1 MTADERLFSLTVNRF
16 IKLPALLLA
25 LAASPA
31 LAVDVRVCT
40 DLGAI
45 DLSLD
50 EQRAPRHTA
59 NFLRYAESGF
69 YSGTVIHRVVP
80 GSMAQGGSFDLNLE
94 RRAAGNPVIN
104 ESANGLSNLRGT
116 IAASRSDDPN
126 SATSQFFFNLT
137 DNTHLDAQP
146 GVPGYTVFGRVTA
159 GLEVLD
165 RIAASPTGRVSGLD
179 DVPRP
184 LIEVQSIVEL
194 DRAPVFGVSIE
205 QDPASLANGLELAR
219 ARGDAAG
226 ILDAIDQF
234 RQSCVALNAEQQL
247 AEAEAAI
254 TLGRADRARY
264 TLEHLLAKIADFAP
278 EAGAAR
284 RLLARLAEPVRQRSA
299 DELIGHCRTPVA
311 PSIPDGRLAQQI
323 TMQEIEGAVRRYR
336 QLGELYLSCVTQRL
350 GRSDLEPAERAD
362 VIRRHNAFAV
372 ELTAVLVRFNQAVR
386 DFKAAAVGSL
396 TPSLN

>member
-1 MTADERLFSLTVNRF
+1 MAPAWMPGDERLFSLTVNRLLNF
-16 IKLPALLLA
+16 ATLLLA
-25 LAASPA
+25 VLAASPA
-31 LAVDVRVCT
+31 FAVDVRVCT

-69 YSGTVIHRVVP
+69 YSGTVIHRVVA
-80 GSMAQGGSFDLNLE
+80 GSMIQGGSFDLNLE

-104 ESANGLSNLRGT
+104 ESTNGLSNLRGT
-116 IAASRSDDPN
+116 IAASRSEDPN
-126 SATSQFFFNLT
+126 SATSQFFFNLA

-165 RIAASPTGRVSGLD
+165 RIAASPTGRAGGLD

-184 LIEVQSIVEL
+184 LIEVQSVAAL

-205 QDPASLANGLELAR
+205 PDRASLENAYELAR

-226 ILDAIDQF
+226 TLEAIDRF
-234 RQSCVALNAEQQL
+234 RQSCAELDAAQQL

-254 TLGRADRARY
+254 TLGRPDRARY
-264 TLEHLLAKIADFAP
+264 ALEHILATAPDFAP

-284 RLLARLAEPVRQRSA
+284 RLLAGLTEPVRQRSA
-299 DELIGHCRTPVA
+299 DEIVGHCRQPIA
-311 PSIPDGRLAQQI
+311 PSIPDGRLAQQ
-323 TMQEIEGAVRRYR
+323 TTLQEIEGAVLRFR

-350 GRSDLEPAERAD
+350 ARGDLEPAESAD
-362 VIRRHNAFAV
+362 VVRRHNAFAV
-372 ELTAVLVRFNQAVR
+372 ELTAVSLRFNQAVR
-386 DFKAAAVGSL
+386 DFKAAAVAQ
-396 TPSLN
+396 